1 MRRLLSILNFVV
13 FNLSNSY
20 PSLFVKVKAS
30 LSSAILLYVDDM
42 ILTRDDIAK
51 IIRFQED
58 LFICFEIKSL
68 GEAHFF
74 LGLELKRSNG
84 YLLSQIGYAT
94 KVFKRF
100 SMENSNA
107 TTSPM
112 DSGLKLQKDEEE
124 HLNDVT

>member
-1 MRRLLSILNFVV
+1 MAN
-13 FNLSNSY
+13 
-20 PSLFVKVKAS
+20 KATWGWTS
-30 LSSAILLYVDDM
+30 
-42 ILTRDDIAK
+42 TDIAK

-68 GEAHFF
+68 GEANFF